1 MLKIFLKII
10 ALPFI
15 LIIKL
20 YQLVIS
26 PLFPSACR
34 YYPTCSHYAEEAL
47 NKYGLIKGGWLSVRR
62 ILRCHPWGSS
72 GFDPVP

>member
-26 PLFPSACR
+26 PLFPSSCR
-34 YYPTCSHYAEEAL
+34 YYPTCSHYAEESL

>member
-26 PLFPSACR
+26 PLFPSSCR
-34 YYPTCSHYAEEAL
+34 YIPTCSHYAEEAL

>member
-1 MLKIFLKII
+1 MLKTFLKIV

>member
-1 MLKIFLKII
+1 MLKTFLKIV

-26 PLFPSACR
+26 PLFPSSCR
-34 YYPTCSHYAEEAL
+34 YIPTCSHYAEEAL

>member
-1 MLKIFLKII
+1 MLKTFLKII
-10 ALPFI
+10 VLPFI

>member
-26 PLFPSACR
+26 PLFPSSCR
-34 YYPTCSHYAEEAL
+34 YIPTCSHYAEEAL

-62 ILRCHPWGSS
+62 ILRCHPWASS